1 VTSRPA
7 LLAIL
12 LALAGTRA
20 AAGFEPDEWLDQLG
34 EKLTLSTPDGQ
45 VRAKLGGL
53 IDLDAYHFGQP
64 PPGLID
70 STRHTLFA
78 PRVTLFLDGQ
88 IGAHIYF
95 FAQARADRGF
105 DPGDR
110 GARFRLDEYAIRVTP
125 WDDGRLSL
133 QVGKFA
139 TVLGAWTQRHLSW
152 DNPFINAPAPY
163 EHLTGVSDFEALAS
177 VHDLRHIPARE
188 RYERLP
194 LIWGPAYST
203 GLAISGK
210 LAKFEY
216 ALEVK
221 NAPPSSRPDSW
232 SATEI
237 GFSHPVF
244 SSRVGYRPNEAW
256 NFGLSASEG
265 AYFRPEAAPT
275 LPHPR
280 SHYHQF
286 LIGQD
291 VSFAWHHLQL
301 WAEIY
306 EARFEVPRLGN
317 ADSVAYFLEAKY
329 KFAPQLYGALR
340 WNHQLF
346 GTMRAPDTREPWGRD
361 FWSID
366 AALGYRFTAHTQLK
380 LQYSLEREE
389 PRSLGHILAAQVTLR
404 F

>member
-1 VTSRPA
+1 MTFRPV

-12 LALAGTRA
+12 LALASSA
-20 AAGFEPDEWLDQLG
+20 AAALDPDAWLDQLG
-34 EKLTLSTPDGQ
+34 EKLTLSSADGN
-45 VRAKLGGL
+45 VRVKLGGL
-53 IDLDAYHFGQP
+53 VDLEAYHFNQP

-70 STRHTLFA
+70 TTRDTLFA

-88 IGAHIYF
+88 IGSHVYF

-110 GARFRLDEYAIRVTP
+110 GARVRLDEYAIRVTP
-125 WDDGRLSL
+125 WDDGRLTL

-139 TVLGAWTQRHLSW
+139 TVLGTWTQRHLSW
-152 DNPFINAPAPY
+152 DNPFINAPLAY
-163 EHLTGVSDFEALAS
+163 EQITGTYDFEAPTD
-177 VHDLRHIPARE
+177 VRELRHIPNRE

-194 LIWGPAYST
+194 LIWGPDYAT
-203 GLAISGK
+203 GFSVSGR

-216 ALEVK
+216 AVEVK
-221 NAPPSSRPDSW
+221 NTAPSARPESW

-237 GFSHPVF
+237 GFSHPTF
-244 SSRVGYRPNEAW
+244 NARAGYRPNEAW

-280 SHYHQF
+280 SHYHEF
-286 LIGQD
+286 LLGQD
-291 VSFAWHHLQL
+291 VSYAWHHLQV

-306 EARFEVPRLGN
+306 EARFETPRLGN
-317 ADSVAYFLEAKY
+317 ADALSYFLEAKY
-329 KFAPQLYGALR
+329 KFTPQLYGALR
-340 WNHQLF
+340 WNHQLYA
-346 GTMRAPDTREPWGRD
+346 TMREPGEPWGHDLWRL
-361 FWSID
+361 D

-380 LQYSLEREE
+380 LQYSLDREE
-389 PRSLGHILAAQVTLR
+389 SRSCSHLLAAQFTLR